1 MWFVPPEDSYKIKK
15 ILESVQDKFENPY
28 ELFLKSVRD
37 ILRIPTKI
45 STDFF
50 QVLQQKLVEFFVL

>member
-1 MWFVPPEDSYKIKK
+1 MWLVPPEDSYKIKK

-37 ILRIPTKI
+37 ILQIPTKI
-45 STDFF
+45 STDLF
-50 QVLQQKLVEFFVL
+50 QVL